1 MRSQVQ
7 LPTTIKSF
15 HSPNCQIRHVSTRL
29 CLTQQRL
36 QVLTSVQ
43 PNRNEHTNLDVL
55 YSSQRYSYPLSHL
68 KIIRSPFNLL
78 HVLDFLIFQRAQKG
92 YTFRAIYMYNY
103 LVCVRFTSQRGC
115 PSQASDTGAEF

>member
-7 LPTTIKSF
+7 LPTTLKSF

-55 YSSQRYSYPLSHL
+55 YSSQRYSVKMQTFEYPLSHL
-68 KIIRSPFNLL
+68 KIIRPP
-78 HVLDFLIFQRAQKG
+78 LIC
-92 YTFRAIYMYNY
+92 YMYLTSLYSKEHNKFIHSELYMNKY
-103 LVCVRFTSQRGC
+103 LDTISMCACVSLL
-115 PSQASDTGAEF
+115 